1 MNFVFFP
8 VGSDGDVNPFL
19 GLATALRDRG
29 HQVRVA
35 VNPHY
40 RPKVTKLN
48 LNMVD
53 VGTLEDYEAMSGHPD
68 LWKPRQGVELLLG
81 GDLMLKTIREHYA
94 LIQKYHA
101 EDPNVIIV
109 GGTLAFAIAIA
120 EEKLGVRAATVH
132 LQPMALRS
140 IEAPPVYPRFKIPD
154 SWPRWL
160 VRGVFWLIDRA
171 KLDRLLDA
179 TVGAFRKEL
188 GLPRHKHYMVEDIH
202 AKRLSIGLF
211 PDWFARS
218 SDWPSQFRQ
227 TGFPRFDAVTTQ
239 LSEPVEQYLAAG
251 EPPIVFTFGTGMAQ
265 PKELLTQSAEA
276 CRLMNR
282 RGILLTKF
290 ADQVPDSLPPGV
302 VHFDY
307 VPLTTL
313 MPRCAA
319 IVHHGGIGTTS
330 QALAAGVPQ
339 VITPFG
345 FDQMDTADRLQRLGV
360 GDSLLPQTLK
370 AKELAEK
377 LTKLLGNPRTVP
389 ACRDVQRHFEN
400 EDVLTDTC
408 HLLES
413 LGSNRG

>member
-19 GLATALRDRG
+19 GLATALQARG
-29 HQVRVA
+29 HQVCVA
-35 VNPHY
+35 TNPHY
-40 RPKVTKLN
+40 HAKVEKLG
-48 LNMVD
+48 LTAVD
-53 VGTLEDYEAMSGHPD
+53 VGTLDDYEKISGNPD
-68 LWKPRQGVELLLG
+68 LWKPKQGVEILLG

-94 LIQKYHA
+94 LIQKFHA
-101 EDPNVIIV
+101 EDPKVVIV

-140 IEAPPVYPRFKIPD
+140 IDAPPVYPRFKIPD
-154 SWPRWL
+154 NWPRWL
-160 VRGVFWLIDRA
+160 KRGVFWLIDRA

-179 TVGAFRKEL
+179 TAGKFRKEL
-188 GLPRHKHYMVEDIH
+188 GLPPHKHYMIDDIH

-211 PDWFARS
+211 PKWYAHS
-218 SDWPSQFRQ
+218 PDWPTQFQQ

-239 LSEPVEQYLAAG
+239 LSDDVEKFLAAG
-251 EPPIVFTFGTGMAQ
+251 EPPVVFTFGTGMAQ
-265 PKELLTQSAEA
+265 AKPLLTESAEA
-276 CRLMNR
+276 CRLTNR

-290 ADQVPDSLPPGV
+290 ADQVPDKLPPGV
-302 VHFDY
+302 VHFSY

-339 VITPFG
+339 VVTPFG
-345 FDQMDTADRLQRLGV
+345 FDQMDNADRLQKLGI
-360 GDSLLPQTLK
+360 GDSLLPHTLK
-370 AKELAEK
+370 AKDLADK
-377 LTKLLGNPRTVP
+377 LTKLLNNPRTLP
-389 ACRDVQRHFEN
+389 ACRDAQKHFEG
-400 EDVLTDTC
+400 EDVLGDTC
-408 HLLES
+408 RLLES
-413 LGSNRG
+413 LS